1 MPLVLAGFA
10 LTAFAVSWILTAV
23 VVRLGH
29 RLQTFDTAGVEGQV
43 KAETRRI
50 PNTGGL
56 AIAIAILATLFAAV
70 LAIWFG
76 LSDRLGSD
84 KLPNLATGVAENAKT
99 LWIFM
104 LGLAAMHALGLIDD
118 RKPMHWLPKLGVM
131 LLVPTL
137 VAWLTDSRILTLAD
151 AHVGGSWLSIG
162 ITALWFAV
170 VMNAMNFLD
179 NMDGLAAGL
188 GAIIAASLLAIAS
201 LNGQWFLAA
210 GAATL
215 LGATLGFLP
224 SNFPRARIFMGDGG
238 SLTLGYMIAFLTV
251 RLTYLNSDSSQPHW
265 HLLLVPAVLLAVP
278 LYDFASVVLI
288 RLSQGR
294 SPFVGDLQHFS
305 HRMDRRGLGPTG
317 AVLSIWALTAVTG
330 LGAVVMART
339 DPWQGAIIAAQT
351 LVVLGLLA
359 FLERGIPERR
369 P

>member
-29 RLQTFDTAGVEGQV
+29 RLHTFDSAGVEGQV

-56 AIAIAILATLFAAV
+56 AIAIAILATLFSAV

-76 LSDRLGSD
+76 ISDRLGSD
-84 KLPNLATGVAENAKT
+84 QLPNLATGVAENART
-99 LWIFM
+99 LWVFM
-104 LGLAAMHALGLIDD
+104 IGLAAMHALGLIDD
-118 RKPMHWLPKLGVM
+118 RKPLPWLPKLGIM
-131 LLVPTL
+131 LLVPAL
-137 VAWLTDSRILTLAD
+137 VVWLTDSRVLTLTD

-162 ITALWFAV
+162 ITTLWFAV

-188 GAIIAASLLAIAS
+188 ASIIAASLLAIAS
-201 LNGQWFLAA
+201 LNGQWFIAA
-210 GAATL
+210 GSATL
-215 LGATLGFLP
+215 LGAALGFLP
-224 SNFPRARIFMGDGG
+224 HNFPKARIFMGDGG

-251 RLTYLNSDSSQPHW
+251 RLTYIPSDAQHTHW

-288 RLSQGR
+288 RLAQGR

-305 HRMDRRGLGPTG
+305 HRMDRRGLGNTG
-317 AVLSIWALTAVTG
+317 AVLAIWALTAITG

-339 DPWQGAIIAAQT
+339 EPWQGAIIAAQT
-351 LVVLGLLA
+351 LIVLGLLA